1 MAETAGYIGMRNWG
15 QKHELEVQGKARE
28 RRAERS
34 QILRVMEAGIH
45 FGMVG
50 GTRNSHLSLL
60 AVVRN
65 TSFGRGE

>member
-1 MAETAGYIGMRNWG
+1 MSWRFRVKPGRE
-15 QKHELEVQGKARE
+15 ELRGAT
-28 RRAERS
+28 
-34 QILRVMEAGIH
+34 ILRVMEAGIH